1 MPRKFSISGTVTR
14 AAGPFQ
20 GVLMILKYNG
30 NTKATTTTAA
40 DGAYSFTNV
49 LPACYVLVP
58 YKSGET
64 FSPSSTTVCI
74 GPDATG
80 VDFTATP

>member
-1 MPRKFSISGTVTR
+1 MPQKFSISGTVSH
-14 AAGPFQ
+14 AGPFQ

-49 LPACYVLVP
+49 LPGAYVVLP
-58 YKSGET
+58 YKSGYT
-64 FSPSSTTVCI
+64 FTR
-74 GPDATG
+74 ARQR
-80 VDFTATP
+80 